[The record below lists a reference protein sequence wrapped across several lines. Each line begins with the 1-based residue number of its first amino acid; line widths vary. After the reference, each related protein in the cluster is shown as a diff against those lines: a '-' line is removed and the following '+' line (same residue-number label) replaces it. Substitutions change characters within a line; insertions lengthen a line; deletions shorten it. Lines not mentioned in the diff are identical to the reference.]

1 MEIKIY
7 ARKKISGKSNIATYW
22 YLFLNTVTPFNKLHF
37 YRLTFDKHF
46 DVLTGLSKV
55 QFT

>member
-7 ARKKISGKSNIATYW
+7 ARKKISGKSNMATYW